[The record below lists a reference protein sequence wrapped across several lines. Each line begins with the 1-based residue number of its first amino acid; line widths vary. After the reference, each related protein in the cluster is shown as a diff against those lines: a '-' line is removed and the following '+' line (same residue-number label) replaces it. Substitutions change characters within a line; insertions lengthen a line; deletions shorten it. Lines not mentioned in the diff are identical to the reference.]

1 MTQSASIR
9 PARARGAF
17 PTAAAIILGVGLGI
31 FFDGIVL
38 HQLLQ
43 WHHLVSNW
51 RPAGTV
57 EGMEFNTYWDGM
69 LHSFAYVC
77 VGVGLFLLWR
87 ASRRAGYMWSG
98 RRLAG
103 ALLIGWGGF
112 NLYDG
117 VINHL
122 VLGIHHVN
130 ERVDRAQ
137 WPIYDAGFIIWGA
150 AMLLAGFL
158 LLRGGKAE
166 AGSEVQSTLRQS

>member
-1 MTQSASIR
+1 MTQSASSR

-17 PTAAAIILGVGLGI
+17 PTTAAIILGVGLGI

-51 RPAGTV
+51 TPAGTV

-166 AGSEVQSTLRQS
+166 VEGEVQSTLRQS